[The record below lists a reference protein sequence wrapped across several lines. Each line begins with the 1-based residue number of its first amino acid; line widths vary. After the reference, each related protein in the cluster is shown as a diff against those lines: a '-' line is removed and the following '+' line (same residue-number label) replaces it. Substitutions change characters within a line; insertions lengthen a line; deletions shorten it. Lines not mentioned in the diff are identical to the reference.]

1 MIRECFKCNT
11 GIVFDAV
18 MLQKIGLNL
27 SINDGP
33 RDSLKIELCDPPK
46 RRISVAAEDSANQA
60 EMIMRQD
67 RIPFAHTGKSFHG
80 LWSTVRA
87 IPTCIAR
94 MARRL
99 RNWRSNRHVSWMS
112 ESAPGQIGKR
122 FDALLKPPHELRRDR
137 DESYEADEEM
147 KDAQSPKYDKL
158 AQPCAWWWQF
168 MEWIPL
174 CVKEQRAIASER
186 SGRSR
191 FRCVPIP

>member
-1 MIRECFKCNT
+1 
-11 GIVFDAV
+11 
-18 MLQKIGLNL
+18 
-27 SINDGP
+27 
-33 RDSLKIELCDPPK
+33 
-46 RRISVAAEDSANQA
+46 
-60 EMIMRQD
+60 
-67 RIPFAHTGKSFHG
+67 
-80 LWSTVRA
+80 
-87 IPTCIAR
+87 
-94 MARRL
+94 
-99 RNWRSNRHVSWMS
+99 MS

-137 DESYEADEEM
+137 DESYEANEEM